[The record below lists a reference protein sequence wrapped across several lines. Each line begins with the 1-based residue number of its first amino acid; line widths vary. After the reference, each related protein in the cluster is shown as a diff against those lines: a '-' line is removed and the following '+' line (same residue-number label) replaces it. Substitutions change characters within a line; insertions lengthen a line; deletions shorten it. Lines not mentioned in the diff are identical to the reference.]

1 MPALSLC
8 AKADWVAWHAITT
21 NQMADKCPRQV
32 WGFGAVSI
40 IMDNA
45 KQLIRAQKG
54 EKWVPVSLDD
64 LLTEHKARRKP

>member
-1 MPALSLC
+1 MAVQWPRTG
-8 AKADWVAWHAITT
+8 AD
-21 NQMADKCPRQV
+21 MQV

-54 EKWVPVSLDD
+54 DKWVPVSLDD
-64 LLTEHKARRKP
+64 LLTEHKARRKL